1 MEKLWSPWRSQYI
14 DSFNSAKSS
23 NECIFCEMKDLNVQD
38 TDNLLVDKDKN
49 TFTVL
54 NLYPYNNGHL
64 MIIPFIH
71 TNDFTSLDKSVY
83 SEIMEKLQLA
93 QKALTKVFNPQGFNI
108 GANIGKVAGAGI
120 DEHIHFHIVP
130 RWNGDANF
138 MPVIGEVKVISQD
151 LKETKIKLL
160 KAYSELLSNAK

>member
-23 NECIFCEMKDLNVQD
+23 SECIFCEMKDLNVQD

-64 MIIPFIH
+64 MVIPFIH

-93 QKALTKVFNPQGFNI
+93 QKALTKIFNPQGFNI

-160 KAYSELLSNAK
+160 KAYSELQSNAK